1 MATTLTASTLTV
13 EVTETITLNG
23 VARNSAVTTT
33 IASIGEIH
41 NRIMKVESS
50 TNGTGIF
57 DIAATD
63 PGPGT
68 FSRAGFEYC
77 RITNLDD
84 TNYIILQFTNAAGD
98 NDLYWELILEAGKT
112 FMFGDISSFDNEA
125 DIDNFTA
132 DTITN
137 VIALANTADVDIEV
151 YIATQ

>member
-33 IASIGEIH
+33 IASIGEIS
-41 NRIMKVESS
+41 NRIMRVESD

-57 DIAATD
+57 DIAATN

-68 FSRAGFEYC
+68 FSRGAFEYC

-84 TNYIILQFTNAAGD
+84 TNFIVIQFTD
-98 NDLYWELILEAGKT
+98 ESTHHWELSLEAGKT
-112 FMFGDISSFDNEA
+112 LMFGDVAGFDDQS
-125 DIDNFTA
+125 DIDAFSATHITKCIAKADTA
-132 DTITN
+132 DC
-137 VIALANTADVDIEV
+137 DIEV
-151 YIATQ
+151 YVATT